1 MSALQFKNVSK
12 GFPGP
17 AGVPVPVLNE
27 LSFELA
33 AGDSMAVVGPS
44 GSGKSTLLNIA
55 GTLDVADSGEVI
67 IAGTNPSGKSDDD
80 LAKLRADTIGF
91 IFQAHHLLPHCS
103 VLENVL
109 VPILADRPKT
119 SKDDEDYARELI
131 SRVGLEKR
139 IDHRPAQLSGGERQ
153 RVAVVRSLIRKP
165 KLVLADEPTGALD
178 LANTGKLAELLY
190 ELGTANGAALLL
202 VTHAEAVAKLAKHR
216 LDLGLKG

>member
-1 MSALQFKNVSK
+1 VSALQFTKVSK

-17 AGVPVPVLNE
+17 AGVPVSVLND

-33 AGDSMAVVGPS
+33 AGESMAVVGPS

-67 IAGTNPSGKSDDD
+67 IAGTNPAGKSDDE

-91 IFQAHHLLPHCS
+91 VFQAHHLLPHCS

-109 VPILADRPKT
+109 VPVLADRAKT
-119 SKDDEDYARELI
+119 TKDDEDYARDLI

-153 RVAVVRSLIRKP
+153 RVAVVRALIRKP
-165 KLVLADEPTGALD
+165 KLILADEPTGALD
-178 LANTGKLAELLY
+178 VANAGKLAELLY
-190 ELGTANGAALLL
+190 ELGTGDGAALLL
-202 VTHAEAVAKLAKHR
+202 VTHAEAVAALAKRR
-216 LDLGLKG
+216 LDLGIIG